1 MEKANGIKI
10 ESMMY
15 RNYMVHT
22 TGTDLHKMEIGHKLN
37 KLPILKDIWYG
48 SRTPVLF
55 SNKLLTH
62 PHTQLYSSLLIIRA
76 ITRD

>member
-1 MEKANGIKI
+1 MIQPMEKAIGIKI
-10 ESMMY
+10 ESMMH

-22 TGTDLHKMEIGHKLN
+22 MGTDLHKMEIGYNLN
-37 KLPILKDIWYG
+37 ELPILKDLWYG

-62 PHTQLYSSLLIIRA
+62 NSTQVS
-76 ITRD
+76 